1 VQEVAEQF
9 GAVHSLLGQ
18 LWERDEVQGDMGRR
32 GVARQDALQGWEVPE
47 VAQLVQNWEPWI
59 WTWTVGELLQQ
70 WIWRKMWKMRLGQQ
84 GVEWVEAQS
93 DQALVAP
100 LGSPEGPDCASSGSV
115 LQDLMHWEHCAQDV
129 EVPEA

>member
-1 VQEVAEQF
+1 MRP
-9 GAVHSLLGQ
+9 
-18 LWERDEVQGDMGRR
+18 ER
-32 GVARQDALQGWEVPE
+32 
-47 VAQLVQNWEPWI
+47 
-59 WTWTVGELLQQ
+59 
-70 WIWRKMWKMRLGQQ
+70 Q

>member
-1 VQEVAEQF
+1 MQEVAEQF
-9 GAVHSLLGQ
+9 EAVHSLLGQ
-18 LWERDEVQGDMGRR
+18 LWERDEVQGGMGRR

-84 GVEWVEAQS
+84 GAE
-93 DQALVAP
+93 
-100 LGSPEGPDCASSGSV
+100 
-115 LQDLMHWEHCAQDV
+115 
-129 EVPEA
+129 